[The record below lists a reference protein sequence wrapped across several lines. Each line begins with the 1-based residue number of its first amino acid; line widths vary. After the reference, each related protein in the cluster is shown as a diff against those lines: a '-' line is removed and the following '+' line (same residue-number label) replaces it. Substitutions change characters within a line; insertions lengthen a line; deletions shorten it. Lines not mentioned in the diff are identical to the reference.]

1 MTLPIHPDRRIRR
14 LLVATRGEAAVR
26 LIQAARAA
34 SVESVVLFAEED
46 AEALWVDEADF
57 AVYVPHEEGPWPAPE
72 RVVSAG
78 VDSGC
83 DAVHPG
89 WGALCR
95 SIYAAELVA
104 RGGMGWLGPSPRA
117 LEAVADRT
125 AQRAAAERLGIPR
138 VPGSEPVVE
147 RAQVDAWLAWAGVPA
162 LLKPVD
168 TLGLP
173 GRSLRIDDP
182 SAAATLLAD
191 VLAEGPALLERLV
204 LEAREIEVPVLAGED
219 GVVAT
224 LADRET
230 TVRSGL
236 DRLLVEC
243 PAPDLPDA
251 LRAQLHRDAARIAEA
266 LGWRG
271 VGAVRFLLTPD
282 GRPWF
287 LGLRP
292 GLTAWHAVTEVAL
305 GMDFVSAELHL
316 ASGGDLALARADL
329 QPTGHCVLLRVPVAS
344 TCSPRGAPS
353 SPGVTAHVAAVDG
366 DAIAAG
372 ACCGSVVVQ
381 APTRQAALVRARAL
395 LDAWPM
401 QGADLDDAPLRR
413 LFDDPAFWQG
423 PVHREHA
430 ATCTGLG
437 ARALPGR
444 RWSAPD

>member
-1 MTLPIHPDRRIRR
+1 M
-14 LLVATRGEAAVR
+14 
-26 LIQAARAA
+26 
-34 SVESVVLFAEED
+34 
-46 AEALWVDEADF
+46 
-57 AVYVPHEEGPWPAPE
+57 
-72 RVVSAG
+72 SAG

-89 WGALCR
+89 WGACR
-95 SIYAAELVA
+95 SIYAAKLVA

-117 LEAVADRT
+117 LGAVADRT

-236 DRLLVEC
+236 VRLLVEC

-292 GLTAWHAVTEVAL
+292 G
-305 GMDFVSAELHL
+305 
-316 ASGGDLALARADL
+316 
-329 QPTGHCVLLRVPVAS
+329 
-344 TCSPRGAPS
+344 
-353 SPGVTAHVAAVDG
+353 
-366 DAIAAG
+366 
-372 ACCGSVVVQ
+372 
-381 APTRQAALVRARAL
+381 
-395 LDAWPM
+395 
-401 QGADLDDAPLRR
+401 
-413 LFDDPAFWQG
+413 
-423 PVHREHA
+423 
-430 ATCTGLG
+430 
-437 ARALPGR
+437 
-444 RWSAPD
+444 